1 MTTCS
6 GKLGHSSL
14 DGNLLFFLWLV
25 VVVGV
30 DGEDSDHVVA
40 VVNVD
45 ESFDF
50 DDTDLG
56 SSPTAANLDE
66 FASEPDVP
74 TLRTNE

>member
-1 MTTCS
+1 MTPCS

-14 DGNLLFFLWLV
+14 DGSLLFFLGLV

-40 VVNVD
+40 VVDVD

-50 DDTDLG
+50 DDTPL
-56 SSPTAANLDE
+56 PP
-66 FASEPDVP
+66 SEP
-74 TLRTNE
+74 